1 MTNEP
6 PVPGEGEVISEAL
19 GETSGGTNSNSE
31 MEAIKRQMQELQQAM
46 LAQQNMLS
54 QQLIPWQFAST
65 MFMGPGEGRGASWQ
79 RPPGSQS
86 FARAEGQGVPLGA
99 GGQGQTSPKSSR
111 VIE

>member
-1 MTNEP
+1 M
-6 PVPGEGEVISEAL
+6 PGEGEVISEAL